1 MATLNQWFGI
11 GRLGKDPEISTVKNK
26 LLAKFS
32 LAVDQKDNQ
41 TMWLNVSCWEKQA
54 EFVQKYAHK
63 GTPVFIQ
70 GQLQVKKYTDKTQAE
85 RLSVEINAS
94 NVQLLGE
101 RQKGDEI
108 PDSVLPEA

>member
-11 GRLGKDPEISTVKNK
+11 GRLGKEPEISLVKNK

-54 EFVQKYAHK
+54 EFVKKYAHK
-63 GTPVFIQ
+63 GTSVFVQ
-70 GQLQVKKYTDKTQAE
+70 GQLQIQKYTDKSQAE

-101 RQKGDEI
+101 RQKEAD
-108 PDSVLPEA
+108 VLPEA

>member
-1 MATLNQWFGI
+1 MATLNQVMFI
-11 GRLGKDPEISTVKNK
+11 GHLGKAPEFSTVNNK

-54 EFVQKYAHK
+54 EIVKKYAHK

-70 GQLQVKKYTDKTQAE
+70 GQLQVKKYTDRNTQAE
-85 RLSVEINAS
+85 RI
-94 NVQLLGE
+94 
-101 RQKGDEI
+101 
-108 PDSVLPEA
+108 

>member
-11 GRLGKDPEISTVKNK
+11 GHLGKDPEISTVNNK

-54 EFVQKYAHK
+54 EAVQKYARK

-70 GQLQVKKYTDKTQAE
+70 GQLKIQKFKDRQQIE
-85 RLSVEINAS
+85 RTSVEVNAS

-101 RQKGDEI
+101 RQKEAD
-108 PDSVLPEA
+108 VLPEA